1 MTPTGKQLPI
11 GAERCA
17 LDGARMTDEKV
28 DLFQRRRIIN
38 PNTHRSG
45 DGEPRTIRGICYA
58 TYRALTQ
65 ARRSAIGQPHFRV
78 IFGESI
84 ERKQNTKVK

>member
-38 PNTHRSG
+38 PNAHGSG
-45 DGEPRTIRGICYA
+45 DGKPGSIRGIFYVI
-58 TYRALTQ
+58 YRAFTQ
-65 ARRSAIGQPHFRV
+65 ACLGAFGQPQLSP
-78 IFGESI
+78 I
-84 ERKQNTKVK
+84 